1 MIERRLIGSAL
12 LCLFF
17 LGGMAQEQRYNGY
30 PSREGNI
37 DIKENFAD
45 PPKGYGNI
53 PFYWWNGDSL
63 NRERLQEQLQILSEA
78 STDGFSVSYIHSHP
92 LVDVKLNSNGYG
104 GFGKADLEPQGFL
117 LIDGGRLGIGFPVN
131 ALMREWD

>member
-37 DIKENFAD
+37 DIKE
-45 PPKGYGNI
+45 
-53 PFYWWNGDSL
+53 
-63 NRERLQEQLQILSEA
+63 
-78 STDGFSVSYIHSHP
+78 T
-92 LVDVKLNSNGYG
+92 
-104 GFGKADLEPQGFL
+104 L
-117 LIDGGRLGIGFPVN
+117 LILRKGMVIYLSIGGMAIR
-131 ALMREWD
+131 

>member
-92 LVDVKLNSNGYG
+92 
-104 GFGKADLEPQGFL
+104 
-117 LIDGGRLGIGFPVN
+117 
-131 ALMREWD
+131 